1 MRISTAPPPALA
13 AAPRNFF
20 LVAENVQFSRDL
32 SDIEGLPFI
41 FRRAVNDSIFK
52 IAGFTHDSNIE
63 NDHSHF
69 QNHPPHFQNH
79 HLEHEKHELTK
90 QKNLSF
96 KTSNTSQKT
105 QT

>member
-1 MRISTAPPPALA
+1 MLLA

-52 IAGFTHDSNIE
+52 IAGFVDTAE
-63 NDHSHF
+63 NG
-69 QNHPPHFQNH
+69 
-79 HLEHEKHELTK
+79 LK
-90 QKNLSF
+90 QDYSL
-96 KTSNTSQKT
+96 
-105 QT
+105 

>member
-1 MRISTAPPPALA
+1 MLLA

-52 IAGFTHDSNIE
+52 IAGFVDTAE
-63 NDHSHF
+63 NGLKKVF
-69 QNHPPHFQNH
+69 ICFY
-79 HLEHEKHELTK
+79 
-90 QKNLSF
+90 
-96 KTSNTSQKT
+96 
-105 QT
+105 

>member
-1 MRISTAPPPALA
+1 MLLA

-52 IAGFTHDSNIE
+52 IAGFVDTAE
-63 NDHSHF
+63 NG
-69 QNHPPHFQNH
+69 
-79 HLEHEKHELTK
+79 LK
-90 QKNLSF
+90 QVEMIIHCKDACFL
-96 KTSNTSQKT
+96 
-105 QT
+105 